1 MVIRDAAIR
10 VWPIILLSAL
20 LSCGNT
26 LAQDVNAAPPSASNR
41 PEADLVAEG
50 RAAIASK
57 DYNRAVAL
65 LTTAAGQG
73 NAEAQELLGLARE
86 RAGQLAQAR
95 LAYETYLKAFP
106 NGDGTERVRQRLS
119 GVMVAI
125 ESEAAAEL
133 AARRKVNLDTKGQA
147 TTITTKPPRRLPV
160 SAPGKG
166 DFASAAT
173 EEKGWHWQ
181 TTGSAGQFYYR
192 NDGYTGAQLRRGTFD
207 DHDVLQND
215 LVSSADITLR
225 GENGPNEIKVRIA
238 GYEQTN
244 LESSWNSGDTSLS
257 AAYVDMRNR
266 LNGLSARV
274 GRQTRYD
281 GGVFGRFDGVLLG
294 DQVSDQILLQVVAGS
309 PVYYGEVEPFAD
321 DRAFLGASIDLT
333 PQNKA
338 WTGTLY
344 AIGQNSGG
352 VVDRRAVGA
361 SLRYGKHDVTGYA
374 NADYDVYYG
383 EFNSATMSGNW
394 DVTDDFSLF
403 GSVDYRHVPFLLT
416 SNALAGQSATSLAS
430 LADMLG
436 MNDVE
441 ALALDRTASA
451 RTVTGGFSYE
461 FAPDWQFTL
470 DATVADYSGTPA
482 SGGVDAIPDPGIEY
496 YVSAMV
502 SGTGVFRDNDYAGLA
517 LMLIDN
523 SDYRTVMTD
532 LTYRFAVTEDLRLA
546 PRLRLAYRDAGA
558 PSCDQ
563 ILIMPSLGLQ
573 YQVTDHWSFE
583 SEMALR
589 WEDNRDAAG
598 SGQNVELL
606 MTAGYRYQF

>member
-119 GVMVAI
+119 GVMAAI

-147 TTITTKPPRRLPV
+147 TAVTTRPPRRLPV

-225 GENGPNEIKVRIA
+225 GENGPNEIKVRIS

-244 LESSWNSGDTSLS
+244 LESSWNSGDTSLT
-257 AAYVDMRNR
+257 AAYVEIRNR
-266 LNGLSARV
+266 LNG
-274 GRQTRYD
+274 
-281 GGVFGRFDGVLLG
+281 
-294 DQVSDQILLQVVAGS
+294 
-309 PVYYGEVEPFAD
+309 
-321 DRAFLGASIDLT
+321 
-333 PQNKA
+333 
-338 WTGTLY
+338 
-344 AIGQNSGG
+344 
-352 VVDRRAVGA
+352 
-361 SLRYGKHDVTGYA
+361 
-374 NADYDVYYG
+374 
-383 EFNSATMSGNW
+383 
-394 DVTDDFSLF
+394 
-403 GSVDYRHVPFLLT
+403 
-416 SNALAGQSATSLAS
+416 
-430 LADMLG
+430 
-436 MNDVE
+436 
-441 ALALDRTASA
+441 
-451 RTVTGGFSYE
+451 
-461 FAPDWQFTL
+461 
-470 DATVADYSGTPA
+470 
-482 SGGVDAIPDPGIEY
+482 
-496 YVSAMV
+496 
-502 SGTGVFRDNDYAGLA
+502 
-517 LMLIDN
+517 
-523 SDYRTVMTD
+523 
-532 LTYRFAVTEDLRLA
+532 
-546 PRLRLAYRDAGA
+546 
-558 PSCDQ
+558 
-563 ILIMPSLGLQ
+563 
-573 YQVTDHWSFE
+573 
-583 SEMALR
+583 
-589 WEDNRDAAG
+589 
-598 SGQNVELL
+598 
-606 MTAGYRYQF
+606 